1 MAQAIQTGGRK
12 FYRMGAAVAVFA
24 GLFQVW
30 INLAVGIVGSEDNQ
44 ANQAFFGV
52 VITAAACAFTARLA
66 AEGMARAMLATAGVQ
81 AFVALA
87 LATAPST
94 ARVGPDEPTK
104 VVVLSAGF
112 IVLWLVSALLFHRG
126 TRAG

>member
-1 MAQAIQTGGRK
+1 MAQAIKRDGAR
-12 FYRMGAAVAVFA
+12 FYRMGAGVAVFA

-66 AEGMARAMLATAGVQ
+66 EGMTRAMLATAGVQ

-94 ARVGPDEPTK
+94 ARIGPDEPTK

-112 IVLWLVSALLFHRG
+112 VTLWLISALLFR
-126 TRAG
+126 RSARPR